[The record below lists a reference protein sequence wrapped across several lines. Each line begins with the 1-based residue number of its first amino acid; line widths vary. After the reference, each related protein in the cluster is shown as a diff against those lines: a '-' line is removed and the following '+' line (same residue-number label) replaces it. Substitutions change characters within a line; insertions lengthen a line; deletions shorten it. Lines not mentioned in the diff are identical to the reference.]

1 MSHCPLSPDELFMHD
16 CIYAQQDCCIRLEQQ
31 HLALTT
37 AHAMA
42 IEGERLA
49 NATTLSQAFES
60 QRQSS
65 AALDEIM
72 AELASLRCV
81 QETGL
86 PAVLMAEFTKL
97 KVSGYKRLSKR

>member
-1 MSHCPLSPDELFMHD
+1 MVQTEHPIVHSPLINCS
-16 CIYAQQDCCIRLEQQ
+16 CTTAYAQQDCCIRLEQQ

-37 AHAMA
+37 AHAIA

-49 NATTLSQAFES
+49 NATALSQALES

-86 PAVLMAEFTKL
+86 PAVLMAEFAKL
-97 KVSGYKRLSKR
+97 KVSG